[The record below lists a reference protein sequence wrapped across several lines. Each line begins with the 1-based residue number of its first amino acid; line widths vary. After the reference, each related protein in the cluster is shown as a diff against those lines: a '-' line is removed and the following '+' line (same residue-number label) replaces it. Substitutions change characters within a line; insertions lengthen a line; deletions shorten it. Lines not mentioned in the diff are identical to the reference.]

1 MPDTPSDRGRP
12 SESIVDAPPGGPVD
26 ARPNGAAQEKPD
38 GTAPL
43 SRKRERSWRQKVMIP
58 LVLAVVGLAMLLA
71 GWLLYPSGAG
81 NPTPG
86 YSELILQSAVPV
98 NYIEYGVNRV
108 SAGSVSMSVSVVLLQ
123 KTAVSARAASLQVWL
138 PIGDTFAHCR
148 GGGCHVLSSGQQET
162 SYWTQ
167 PLTFRPSSSGSAATV
182 GFTVKAPDFG
192 ATFDGVDAS
201 AAIPEV
207 RFCCAAKV
215 LPVLQAGYPIRSAS
229 QYDWTSYEPEDTTS
243 HSAVWQ
249 EQLTVGDTPSRVA
262 VGINHAGQ
270 AHNDLLSLLAGT
282 LLGLGGATLLSA
294 VQETLHARD

>member
-1 MPDTPSDRGRP
+1 MAADRRYLR
-12 SESIVDAPPGGPVD
+12 A
-26 ARPNGAAQEKPD
+26 
-38 GTAPL
+38 L
-43 SRKRERSWRQKVMIP
+43 SWRRLPRP
-58 LVLAVVGLAMLLA
+58 LQRT
-71 GWLLYPSGAG
+71 AG
-81 NPTPG
+81 NLLLDPAAYLPP
-86 YSELILQSAVPV
+86 ILQ
-98 NYIEYGVNRV
+98 R
-108 SAGSVSMSVSVVLLQ
+108 L
-123 KTAVSARAASLQVWL
+123 
-138 PIGDTFAHCR
+138 CR
-148 GGGCHVLSSGQQET
+148 DGGFHGQ
-162 SYWTQ
+162 S
-167 PLTFRPSSSGSAATV
+167 PN
-182 GFTVKAPDFG
+182 FG

-249 EQLTVGDTPSRVA
+249 EQLAIGDTPSRVA

>member
-12 SESIVDAPPGGPVD
+12 SESIVDAPPGGPAD
-26 ARPNGAAQEKPD
+26 ARPSGAAQEKPD
-38 GTAPL
+38 GTARL

-108 SAGSVSMSVSVVLLQ
+108 SAGSASMSVSVVLLQ

-167 PLTFRPSSSGSAATV
+167 PLTFRPSSSGSAATAD
-182 GFTVKAPDFG
+182 FTVKAPISAQLSTASMPPLQSRRSG
-192 ATFDGVDAS
+192 S
-201 AAIPEV
+201 AAPQ
-207 RFCCAAKV
+207 RCSPSCKPGTPSAQPANTTGLPMSLRTPRATPQSGRNNSPSATRPAAS
-215 LPVLQAGYPIRSAS
+215 RSVS
-229 QYDWTSYEPEDTTS
+229 TTLGRHTTTS
-243 HSAVWQ
+243 CRSSP
-249 EQLTVGDTPSRVA
+249 GPC
-262 VGINHAGQ
+262 
-270 AHNDLLSLLAGT
+270 
-282 LLGLGGATLLSA
+282 
-294 VQETLHARD
+294 